1 VVGVEIIERRC
12 PPLLRFKTAED
23 RLSLWNTLVTA
34 TLTSGERM
42 DGRVEIARGSDPH
55 LVLRSSTGEKTSVPW
70 DRVITI
76 EEREEEPSPT
86 IETPRE
92 KRKRPKAGRQTSTRP
107 DAPPSKTHQ
116 SERCFPKLLFRE
128 GSESLYFRFSPSPSS
143 KAHRIVACRKDGGQ
157 VIVDRDTTGRLVQIE
172 IKQGIGG
179 LGWKVDRMREY
190 LLKVDFRP
198 QTDSV
203 LTLLPLT
210 KNDKTEQV
218 ADGISLVYDLEGR
231 LIGIEI
237 AEVSNRADLAALGVG
252 RD

>member
-1 VVGVEIIERRC
+1 
-12 PPLLRFKTAED
+12 
-23 RLSLWNTLVTA
+23 
-34 TLTSGERM
+34 M
-42 DGRVEIARGSDPH
+42 
-55 LVLRSSTGEKTSVPW
+55 
-70 DRVITI
+70 
-76 EEREEEPSPT
+76 
-86 IETPRE
+86 
-92 KRKRPKAGRQTSTRP
+92 
-107 DAPPSKTHQ
+107 
-116 SERCFPKLLFRE
+116 
-128 GSESLYFRFSPSPSS
+128 
-143 KAHRIVACRKDGGQ
+143 
-157 VIVDRDTTGRLVQIE
+157 DRDTTGRLVQIE